1 MDFLY
6 YYIPMILASSTPSSG
21 SLTSILSA
29 ATELVTWII
38 TSIGSFLSFIIDNPV
53 ILVLF
58 LMMLVSFAVGILFR
72 IWRSTG
78 V

>member
-1 MDFLY
+1 MK
-6 YYIPMILASSTPSSG
+6 YIFSPIAGGSTPANGSLSAILA
-21 SLTSILSA
+21 A
-29 ATELVTWII
+29 ATELVTWVI
-38 TSIGSFLSFIIDNPV
+38 SAIGQFLNFIVANPV

-58 LMMLVSFAVGILFR
+58 IVMLVSFAVGLLFR

>member
-1 MDFLY
+1 MKYFFCPIAGSSTSSAGSLSA
-6 YYIPMILASSTPSSG
+6 ILA
-21 SLTSILSA
+21 A
-29 ATELVTWII
+29 ATELVTWVI
-38 TSIGSFLSFIIDNPV
+38 SAIGQFLDFIVANPV

-58 LMMLVSFAVGILFR
+58 IVMLVSFAVGLLFR

>member
-1 MDFLY
+1 MK
-6 YYIPMILASSTPSSG
+6 YIFSPVVGSSAPANGSLSAILA
-21 SLTSILSA
+21 A
-29 ATELVTWII
+29 ATELVTWVI
-38 TSIGSFLSFIIDNPV
+38 SAIGQFLNFIVANPV

-58 LMMLVSFAVGILFR
+58 IVMLVSFAVGLLFR

>member
-1 MDFLY
+1 MK
-6 YYIPMILASSTPSSG
+6 YIFSAVAGSSVPADGSLSAILA
-21 SLTSILSA
+21 A
-29 ATELVTWII
+29 ATELVTWVI
-38 TSIGSFLSFIIDNPV
+38 TAIGKFLDFIVANPV

-58 LMMLVSFAVGILFR
+58 IIMLVSFAVGLLFR

>member
-1 MDFLY
+1 MN
-6 YYIPMILASSTPSSG
+6 YIFSLVAGSTTPANGSLSAILAS
-21 SLTSILSA
+21 
-29 ATELVTWII
+29 ATELVTWVI
-38 TSIGSFLSFIIDNPV
+38 SAIGQFLNFIVANPV

-58 LMMLVSFAVGILFR
+58 IVMLVSFAVGLLFR

>member
-1 MDFLY
+1 M
-6 YYIPMILASSTPSSG
+6 TE
-21 SLTSILSA
+21 ILSS
-29 ATELVTWII
+29 ATELANWVVTII
-38 TSIGSFLSFIIDNPV
+38 TAFINMIVDTPV

-58 LMMLVSFAVGILFR
+58 MMMLVSFAVGLLFR

>member
-1 MDFLY
+1 MAE
-6 YYIPMILASSTPSSG
+6 ILAS
-21 SLTSILSA
+21 
-29 ATELVTWII
+29 ATELASWVITII
-38 TSIGSFLSFIIDNPV
+38 TAFINMIVDTPV

-58 LMMLVSFAVGILFR
+58 MMMLVSFAVGLLFR